1 VLAPLSRK
9 YGVNPALNDREAAP
23 RCQTMNRT
31 ALIADRRYLNH
42 YAGRLHP
49 ERPER
54 VAAMLDMADRLKR
67 ADLKLYAPREAS
79 HAELELCHGGDY
91 IAAVEHTSTLER
103 SNFDPDTHTSRETWT
118 TARLAAGGV
127 LTAVEAV
134 LAGAAD
140 NAFAIVRPPGHHALA
155 NRAMGFCFFNNV
167 AIAAAAL
174 IANHGLKRVLIL
186 DWDVHHGNGTQELF
200 YTSPEVLYMSLH
212 QYPFYPGSGLFE
224 EVGAGAGEGYNV
236 NVPLPAYFGDDE
248 YLRVLDNVLMPIAR
262 QFNPEFVLISS
273 GFDCHYRDPLGG
285 MRVTERGFAAMARR
299 MKRLAAE
306 CCGGRM
312 VAALEGG
319 YDLKALADSGREV
332 IDELG
337 READEP
343 IAPVAD
349 GMRVIPIIERAQYFH
364 EQFWK
369 FA

>member
-1 VLAPLSRK
+1 
-9 YGVNPALNDREAAP
+9 
-23 RCQTMNRT
+23 MNRT
-31 ALIADRRYLNH
+31 ALVADRRYLDH
-42 YAGRLHP
+42 YAGRVHP

-54 VAAMLDMADRLKR
+54 VAVMIEMAERLKR
-67 ADLKLYAPREAS
+67 PGLRLYAPREAAR
-79 HAELELCHGGDY
+79 AELQLCHGGDY
-91 IAAVEHTSTLER
+91 IAAVEHTATVER
-103 SNFDPDTHTSRETWT
+103 SNFDPDTHTSAETWK
-118 TARLAAGGV
+118 TAKLAAGGV

-134 LAGAAD
+134 LAGEAH
-140 NAFAIVRPPGHHALA
+140 NAFAIVRPPGHHALP

-174 IANHGLKRVLIL
+174 VAHHGLKRVLIL

-200 YTSPEVLYMSLH
+200 YASPQVLYTSLH
-212 QYPFYPGSGLFE
+212 QCPFYPGSGLFE
-224 EVGAGAGEGYNV
+224 EVGAGAGEGYTV
-236 NVPLPAYFGDDE
+236 NVPLPANFGDDE
-248 YLRVLDNVLMPIAR
+248 YLRAFDRLLMPIAR
-262 QFNPEFVLISS
+262 QFKPEFILISS

-285 MRVTERGFAAMARR
+285 MRVTEHGFLAMTRR

-306 CCGGRM
+306 CCGGRL

-337 READEP
+337 RDDDEP

-349 GMRVIPIIERAQYFH
+349 GIRVVPIVQRAQYFH

-369 FA
+369 FT

>member
-1 VLAPLSRK
+1 MK
-9 YGVNPALNDREAAP
+9 
-23 RCQTMNRT
+23 RT
-31 ALIADRRYLNH
+31 ALVADRRYLDH
-42 YAGRLHP
+42 YAGRVHP

-54 VAAMLDMADRLKR
+54 VAAMLEMAEHLKR
-67 ADLKLYAPREAS
+67 PDLKLYAPRQAAR
-79 HAELELCHGGDY
+79 AELALCHGEDY
-91 IAAVEHTSTLER
+91 IAAVEHTATLER
-103 SNFDPDTHTSRETWT
+103 SNFDPDTHTSRATWQ
-118 TARLAAGGV
+118 TATLAAGGV

-134 LAGAAD
+134 LAGEAD

-174 IANHGLKRVLIL
+174 LANHGLQRVLIL

-200 YTSPEVLYMSLH
+200 YASPQVLYMSLH
-212 QYPFYPGSGLFE
+212 QYPFYPGSGLFDE
-224 EVGAGAGEGYNV
+224 IGACAGAGYTV
-236 NVPLPAYFGDDE
+236 NVPLPASFGDDE
-248 YLRVLDNVLMPIAR
+248 YLRVFDDLLMPIAR

-285 MRVTERGFAAMARR
+285 MRVTERGFLAMARR

-306 CCGGRM
+306 CCNGRM

-343 IAPVAD
+343 ITPAPACV
-349 GMRVIPIIERAQYFH
+349 RILPILQRAHYFH
-364 EQFWK
+364 DEFWK
-369 FA
+369 FQ